1 MENHGRERLFR
12 KADQT
17 DQGDDG
23 WNAFLQNTNLTMV
36 CIVPT
41 CGMMQ
46 TSGHRMRKLPRHPEL
61 AHRWL
66 QAIEIG
72 CRQQN
77 IPWVRENWISAEI
90 CDGHFDGD
98 NPLYASGGYL
108 EPSRFYNSSGEALSV
123 TSCRL
128 CLQFYQHNEVTDYT
142 DYMTLRSPELFSLGS
157 INKLIAPS
165 KNLSKFICLE
175 CVAKLDI
182 LESVLLFFDHSYKC
196 FESLEASLNL
206 MNHDSNLKSEK
217 RNGITEGSLVEED
230 RQLEL
235 ELSEV
240 MIKDEIPDDETN
252 NFLQKSGIASDVTI
266 IKAEC
271 VPSVESAS
279 RFKNYGAK
287 VKKKPTTEVIS
298 CSECN
303 QCFATKYNLK
313 RHRWFKHSASKKP
326 SRLLMFECEL
336 CKTKHMRLSELD
348 SHIKHDHGGEEY
360 PYLSCKDCTKTFS
373 CRTKLTRHS
382 LCHTD
387 TGKNRCDIC
396 NKLFISRCNMLM
408 HRRHHNKEWNHE
420 CEICHKK
427 YTTKEI
433 LKYHQKKHTEEL
445 NYECLYCDKKFIL
458 KRRLDYHTAMHHMDR
473 SFKCD
478 LCSKSFITENRLK
491 IHHKTHIDPL
501 PTEERISFEC
511 NECGKKFSTK
521 YQMKIHQ
528 AHVHSTERPFA
539 CQICG
544 KRFTTNKYLRQ
555 HMVLHNNERN
565 FECDI
570 CKETF
575 KTKSVLKIHMERHS
589 DEPKFSCNLCGKAM
603 KTKSSLLKHI
613 KRHTNEREFE
623 CVDCGKKFKT
633 KQCLGNHRRVTCRPV
648 SAFQL

>member
-1 MENHGRERLFR
+1 MKTILYALPEGILNLHGF
-12 KADQT
+12 T
-17 DQGDDG
+17 
-23 WNAFLQNTNLTMV
+23 T
-36 CIVPT
+36 VPT
-41 CGMMQ
+41 CGMEQ
-46 TSGHRMRKLPRHPEL
+46 SSGHRMRRLPRHPEL

-72 CRQQN
+72 CQQQN

-90 CDGHFDGD
+90 CDDHFDED
-98 NPLYASGGYL
+98 NPLCPSGGYL

-142 DYMTLRSPELFSLGS
+142 DYMTLRSPELFSLRS

-182 LESVLLFFDHSYKC
+182 LESVLLFFDHSYKY

-206 MNHDSNLKSEK
+206 MNHDRNLKSE
-217 RNGITEGSLVEED
+217 NGNGLTAGSLVEED

-240 MIKDEIPDDETN
+240 MIKGEIPDDETN
-252 NFLQKSGIASDVTI
+252 NFLQKTGIAMDATI
-266 IKAEC
+266 IKTEGSQ
-271 VPSVESAS
+271 SVESAS
-279 RFKNYGAK
+279 RFKNYGYSVENNPK
-287 VKKKPTTEVIS
+287 ETESFS
-298 CSECN
+298 CSECD

-313 RHRWFKHSASKKP
+313 RHRWFIHSASKKP

-382 LCHTD
+382 LCHTA

-396 NKLFISRCNMLM
+396 NKLFVSRYNMLL
-408 HRRHHNKEWNHE
+408 HKRQHNNERKYK
-420 CEICHKK
+420 CEICHQK

-433 LKYHQKKHTEEL
+433 LKYHQKTHTEEL
-445 NYECLYCDKKFIL
+445 NFECLYCDKKFTL
-458 KRRLDYHTAMHHMDR
+458 KSRLDDHTAMHHMGQ

-478 LCSKSFITENRLK
+478 ICRKSFITEKRLK
-491 IHHKTHIDPL
+491 IHRQTHRDEL
-501 PTEERISFEC
+501 LVEQRISFGC
-511 NECGKKFSTK
+511 NECGKKISSN
-521 YQMKIHQ
+521 YQMKIQQ
-528 AHVHSTERPFA
+528 ANVHSERPFA

-544 KRFTTNKYLRQ
+544 KRFGKNNNLRT
-555 HMVLHNNERN
+555 HMALHNNERK

-570 CKETF
+570 CHKTF
-575 KTKSVLKIHMERHS
+575 KTKRVLKIHIERHS
-589 DEPKFSCNLCGKAM
+589 DERKFGCNMCGKAL
-603 KTKSSLLKHI
+603 KTKSCLLRHI
-613 KRHTNEREFE
+613 KIHTNERKFE
-623 CVDCGKKFKT
+623 CEHCGKKFKT
-633 KQCLGNHRRVTCRPV
+633 KDCLGSHYRVTCGPIA
-648 SAFQL
+648 AFQL